1 VALDRGKQLAK
12 PQSMNLL
19 DVLSFGNLPRFSGT
33 LLSHPIL
40 VLQYLSN
47 AALALTSV
55 ASTTILSSTAGL
67 FTLLFGVL
75 LGQESLN
82 LAKVVAVLVSITGV
96 AMTTL
101 GKTWST
107 NDTSDSLNE

>member
-1 VALDRGKQLAK
+1 
-12 PQSMNLL
+12 MNCP
-19 DVLSFGNLPRFSGT
+19 SSGHR
-33 LLSHPIL
+33 LNRLVI

-75 LGQESLN
+75 FGQESLN

-107 NDTSDSLNE
+107 NDSSESLNE

>member
-1 VALDRGKQLAK
+1 
-12 PQSMNLL
+12 M
-19 DVLSFGNLPRFSGT
+19 
-33 LLSHPIL
+33 
-40 VLQYLSN
+40 QYLSN

-67 FTLLFGVL
+67 FTLAFGTVL
-75 LGQESLN
+75 GHDSFN
-82 LAKVVAVLVSITGV
+82 VSKAIAVIVSITGV

-107 NDTSDSLNE
+107 DEVENSDVNK